1 MKCLVLPICVIKNLF
16 HSFYSKK
23 TLVLVDVRYNRNF
36 LKPLTNQFYLFLH
49 LKSIVKWLEIWNK
62 MNVIIFIKS

>member
-1 MKCLVLPICVIKNLF
+1 MFGSTYLRNKKFISFILF
-16 HSFYSKK
+16 QK
-23 TLVLVDVRYNRNF
+23 TLVLLDVRYNRNF